1 MPAPST
7 TGGQDRP
14 DARGGQDSIGENTEL
29 DQILSAIA
37 EEVIRHRATVCDGIN
52 KDFAARADHARRFLP
67 RNQVAAALAAIKQ
80 ARQAALAYARA
91 EANARLK
98 ARQREATILYC
109 QRRLPSIPAWRK
121 REPGEEPKQ

>member
-1 MPAPST
+1 MPAPGAT
-7 TGGQDRP
+7 GGRERPDAHGGQDP
-14 DARGGQDSIGENTEL
+14 NGENTEL

-37 EEVIRHRATVCDGIN
+37 DEVNRHCAAVCDGVN
-52 KDFAARADHARRFLP
+52 MDFAARADHARKFLP

-98 ARQREATILYC
+98 ARRREATILYC
-109 QRRLPSIPAWRK
+109 RRRLPSIPSGWK